1 MSSSDHC
8 SLILAL
14 KVGQKKKPIRKR
26 FFFEAMWVREAG
38 CREVVEEAWD
48 PYQGDE
54 EYKVTNRL
62 KSCQVNLQL
71 WNWRVFGNV
80 NKILKQKQE
89 SLQQLENLSSL
100 HEKAEEIQ
108 GLKDRKSVV

>member
-14 KVGQKKKPIRKR
+14 KVGQKKKPFRKR
-26 FFFEAMWVREAG
+26 FFFKAMWVREAR
-38 CREVVEEAWD
+38 CKEVVENAWD
-48 PYQGDE
+48 PYRGDE
-54 EYKVTNRL
+54 EYKITDRI

-71 WNWRVFGNV
+71 WNLRVFGNV
-80 NKILKQKQE
+80 NKILKKKQE

-100 HEKAEEIQ
+100 HEKAE
-108 GLKDRKSVV
+108 